1 MGPAAGP
8 ALGRDHTPAGSL
20 LNNAASDGKL
30 FLRSRF
36 STALFKPRSKT
47 PLDAQPIGNNLL
59 KLLTCS
65 LLALSTPAH
74 AQAEAGTERTSIL
87 SRKPVVIAVRK
98 VKNLAGRYAEEGRD
112 ADNNMIGFWKPAY
125 EIRLAEMLANEL
137 ANTGNF
143 TIVERENL
151 YAALEEQSLQG
162 VNANTAAKKNN
173 LTQAS
178 HVVIASLSDFVP
190 NTAGERKNQAGRVLF
205 VTFAND
211 REKIDT
217 YIAFDLRVINT
228 STGTIEY
235 SRTIEGT
242 SSSVKKSDSI
252 GMTFDAFF
260 GAGGGGST
268 TTKEDSTPTSRAI
281 RAAMVNIV
289 EYLNCHLY
297 KKDLCIAEF
306 AAADAKRKE
315 ATKGSLSLF

>member
-1 MGPAAGP
+1 M
-8 ALGRDHTPAGSL
+8 SL
-20 LNNAASDGKL
+20 
-30 FLRSRF
+30 
-36 STALFKPRSKT
+36 
-47 PLDAQPIGNNLL
+47 
-59 KLLTCS
+59 
-65 LLALSTPAH
+65 
-74 AQAEAGTERTSIL
+74 
-87 SRKPVVIAVRK
+87 
-98 VKNLAGRYAEEGRD
+98 
-112 ADNNMIGFWKPAY
+112 
-125 EIRLAEMLANEL
+125 
-137 ANTGNF
+137 
-143 TIVERENL
+143 
-151 YAALEEQSLQG
+151 
-162 VNANTAAKKNN
+162 
-173 LTQAS
+173 
-178 HVVIASLSDFVP
+178 IASLSDFVP